1 MQHFSSEQ
9 LLLVSQRLLEAGG
22 SSADEASVVSDHLV
36 RANLLGHDSH
46 GIGMLPFYCG
56 SLDRGT
62 LLPNQEPV
70 LATDHGAILAFDGQ
84 RGYGQAV
91 GRVAMEHAIERCRAT
106 GLVAMTLRNAHH
118 IGRVGTY
125 GEQSLG
131 AGFASIHFVNVT
143 DHDPLVAPF
152 LGKEARF
159 STNPVCLAMPSPAG
173 REPILLDMATSR
185 VALGKVRVAHNKGEP
200 MGSELLLDA
209 DGQRTDDPAVMFR
222 RPQGA
227 LTTVGDHKGYGLAL
241 FGELFGGLLS
251 GGGTI
256 QPGNERRGGIVNN
269 MLTVILDPS
278 KLVEG
283 SYLESE
289 LGDLVDYLKS
299 TDPADEKQPVLIPG
313 EPERLSHAERTAEGI
328 PVDDTTWQQ
337 IGKGGE
343 LLGLEAGWHDALL
356 APSSEQAP
364 G

>member
-1 MQHFSSEQ
+1 MQHYSSEQ
-9 LLLVSQRLLEAGG
+9 LRLVSQRLIEAGG
-22 SSADEASVVSDHLV
+22 SSAGEAQVVSDHLV
-36 RANLLGHDSH
+36 RANLYGHDSH

-62 LLPNQEPV
+62 LVPNQEPV

-84 RGYGQAV
+84 RGYGQSV
-91 GRVAMEHAIERCRAT
+91 GRMAMEQALDRCRET

-125 GEQSLG
+125 GEQALA

-143 DHDPLVAPF
+143 DHDPLVAPY
-152 LGKEARF
+152 LGREARF
-159 STNPVCLAMPSPAG
+159 STNPVCLAMPAAG
-173 REPILLDMATSR
+173 VRDPILLDMATSR
-185 VALGKVRVAHNKGEP
+185 VALGKVRVAHNKGER
-200 MGSELLLDA
+200 MASKLLLDA

-227 LTTVGDHKGYGLAL
+227 LTTLGDHKGYGLAL

-269 MLTVILDPS
+269 MLTVILDPA

-283 SYLESE
+283 SYLETE
-289 LGDLVDYLKS
+289 LGELVDYLK
-299 TDPADEKQPVLIPG
+299 TTAAADERHPVLIPG
-313 EPERLSHAERTAEGI
+313 EPERLSHAERSAHGI
-328 PVDDTTWQQ
+328 PVDVATWKQ

-343 LLGLEAGWHDALL
+343 LLGLEAGWHDDLI
-356 APSSEQAP
+356 S
-364 G
+364 GD